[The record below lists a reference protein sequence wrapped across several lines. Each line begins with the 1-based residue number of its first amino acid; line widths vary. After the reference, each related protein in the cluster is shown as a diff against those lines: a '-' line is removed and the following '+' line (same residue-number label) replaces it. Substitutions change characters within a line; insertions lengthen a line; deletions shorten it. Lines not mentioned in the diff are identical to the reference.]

1 MFCKSRSKAFS
12 IVEVSIVLVVSGL
25 LMFTAFKGFG
35 VVKKARVNSLV
46 RQINEVTSG
55 ISAYREANGS
65 LPGDTTSAT
74 AFELGSTSK
83 TFTTGYNATL
93 VGNGDGF
100 IDYGAI
106 SASTLTCTNN
116 VAHEANFAWYHLF
129 AGNYLSD
136 NGITTSNISQYYTNA
151 IPATFTGNND
161 PSAATKVEGLHL
173 NFFSNGPIAANAAG
187 NATATAIASFAV
199 SNLIPAT
206 SGIVGFKGN
215 ALILGDIQDTG
226 ATTSIAGDRVAAVA
240 AATNKCFLKVGGTA
254 ANKDNTVNPLKSV
267 LKGSEADSLDDLLDD
282 NVATTGLVRSA
293 PCTAAGVCTPS
304 TSAETPRTV
313 AILLKNI

>member
-12 IVEVSIVLVVSGL
+12 IVEVSIVLVISGL

-35 VVKKARVNSLV
+35 VIKKARVNSLV

-74 AFELGSTSK
+74 AFELGSTAK
-83 TFTTGYNATL
+83 TFTTGYNATVL
-93 VGNGDGF
+93 GNGDGF
-100 IDYGAI
+100 IDYGTI
-106 SASTLTCTNN
+106 GSAALTCTNN
-116 VAHEANFAWYHLF
+116 LAHESNFAWYQLF

-136 NGITTSNISQYYTNA
+136 SGITTSTVAQYYTNA
-151 IPATFTGNND
+151 NPSTFTGSNQV
-161 PSAATKVEGLHL
+161 SAATKVEGLYL
-173 NFFSNGPIAANAAG
+173 NFFSN
-187 NATATAIASFAV
+187 TTAIGA
-199 SNLIPAT
+199 LIPANT
-206 SGIVGFKGN
+206 GVVGFKGN
-215 ALILGDIQDTG
+215 SLILGDIQDSGGTTG
-226 ATTSIAGDRVAAVA
+226 ITGERVT
-240 AATNKCFLKVGGTA
+240 AATNKCFLRVGGSTTA
-254 ANKDNTVNPLKSV
+254 NIINPLKSV

-282 NVATTGLVRSA
+282 NSASTGLVRSA
-293 PCTAAGVCTPS
+293 TCTAAGVCTTS